1 MAVIRDLIKP
11 PFANYDVVVYF
22 GCALFSLPIIDHYLL
37 KPNGFSFPTYQLGIG
52 IEFADAAVSTLSLLF
67 SVYLLGHIISYAS
80 SLLTEKF
87 IETFL
92 GKVSSAII
100 ISTIKETKVKQE
112 IVSAFIYRK
121 FQQSLQVRNRKISF
135 IRIILLLPFIPLFLI
150 ILWIG
155 GFDYYKSRISPDT
168 LAKIRHKAVNI
179 GLCEVR
185 LDEPWYKELEH
196 YVINRNPVALSRM
209 YNYLVISGIFRS
221 LSAIF
226 LACIWM
232 ELYYLVHFLITGHSH
247 ITVLASDIR
256 FGAEKIFVFIALYTI
271 YGFSVSSYMKFQRRY
286 AEEALFAFLLTDWPE
301 WNDRQTSSDY
311 RTASP

>member
-1 MAVIRDLIKP
+1 MIKP

-37 KPNGFSFPTYQLGIG
+37 KPTGFRFPTYQLNIG
-52 IEFADAAVSTLSLLF
+52 IEFADTAVSTLSLLF

-80 SLLTEKF
+80 SLLTEKS
-87 IETFL
+87 IETFF

-100 ISTIKETKVKQE
+100 ISTVKERRFKKEV
-112 IVSAFIYRK
+112 VSAFIFRK
-121 FQQSLQVRNRKISF
+121 LQQSMELRNRKLSIV
-135 IRIILLLPFIPLFLI
+135 RLVILSPVIPLFLLI
-150 ILWIG
+150 IWLG
-155 GFDYYKSRISPDT
+155 GFDYYKSRISLET
-168 LAKIRHKAVNI
+168 LTKIRRKAVNL

-196 YVINRNPVALSRM
+196 YVINRHPVALSRM

-232 ELYYLVHFLITGHSH
+232 ELYYLGHYLVTGHYH
-247 ITVLASDIR
+247 VTVLASDVR
-256 FGAEKIFVFIALYTI
+256 FGFERIFAFIALYII

-301 WNDRQTSSDY
+301 WSDEPVSHSQ
-311 RTASP
+311 RTTTP

>member
-1 MAVIRDLIKP
+1 MADIRDLIKP

-22 GCALFSLPIIDHYLL
+22 GCALFSLPIIDHYIL
-37 KPNGFSFPTYQLGIG
+37 KPTGFRFPTYQLGIG
-52 IEFADAAVSTLSLLF
+52 IEFADTAISTLSLLF

-87 IETFL
+87 IETFF

-100 ISTIKETKVKQE
+100 ISTVKEKRVKQE
-112 IVSAFIYRK
+112 VVSAFVFRK
-121 FQQSLQVRNRKISF
+121 LQQSLEPRNRKLSI
-135 IRIILLLPFIPLFLI
+135 IRIMLLLPVTPLFFLI
-150 ILWIG
+150 SWLG
-155 GFDYYKSRISPDT
+155 GFDYYKSRISTET
-168 LAKIRHKAVNI
+168 LSKIRRKAVNL
-179 GLCEVR
+179 GLCEIR

-196 YVINRNPVALSRM
+196 YVINRHPVALSRM

-232 ELYYLVHFLITGHSH
+232 EIYYLGHFLVTGHYH
-247 ITVLASDIR
+247 VTVIASDVR
-256 FGAEKIFVFIALYTI
+256 FGAERIFAFLGLYTV

-301 WNDRQTSSDY
+301 WSDEPISHKKA
-311 RTASP
+311 TIA

>member
-1 MAVIRDLIKP
+1 
-11 PFANYDVVVYF
+11 
-22 GCALFSLPIIDHYLL
+22 
-37 KPNGFSFPTYQLGIG
+37 
-52 IEFADAAVSTLSLLF
+52 
-67 SVYLLGHIISYAS
+67 LLGHIISYAS

-87 IETFL
+87 IETFF

-100 ISTIKETKVKQE
+100 ISTVKETKVKQE
-112 IVSAFIYRK
+112 VVSAFIFRK
-121 FQQSLQVRNRKISF
+121 LQQSWQVRNRKLSI
-135 IRIILLLPFIPLFLI
+135 IRIILLLPVIPLFLLI
-150 ILWIG
+150 IWIG
-155 GFDYYKSRISPDT
+155 GFDYYKSRISSET

-185 LDEPWYKELEH
+185 LDDPWYKELEH
-196 YVINRNPVALSRM
+196 YVINRHPVALSRM

-232 ELYYLVHFLITGHSH
+232 EFYYLGHFLITGHYH
-247 ITVLASDIR
+247 VTVLASDVR
-256 FGAEKIFVFIALYTI
+256 FGAERIFAFIALYTI

-301 WNDRQTSSDY
+301 CNDRQTSLNDRPTIS
-311 RTASP
+311 